1 MAPCTRPVTVTVPVP
16 TLHAPSMQKSAIDAP
31 VTESTADTATEP
43 VGSQLSTTRVFW
55 PLVTVIRLAVSQLVL
70 PL

>member
-1 MAPCTRPVTVTVPVP
+1 MTVPVP
-16 TLHAPSMQKSAIDAP
+16 ALHASETQKSAIGAP

-55 PLVTVIRLAVSQLVL
+55 PLVTVIRLAVSQLVF